1 MKPSLSLAEK
11 LGGRKIL
18 WLGDSITENGN
29 YVTYFKYYLNSILA
43 MQNFNII
50 SIGLG
55 SETVT
60 GNTEKNHPYPRP
72 NVHTRLAAALTAIKP
87 EVVFACYGMN
97 DGIYNPNSDER
108 QKAFESGITD
118 LIAKVKKAGAEL
130 ILLTPPPFD
139 KTVVKGALPANA
151 ATDYGFCTPFE
162 NYDEEVLGAYA
173 TWELKQTAP
182 LMVIDLHAGINA
194 YLTERRKKEP
204 KFSFTADGVHPNN
217 LGHLLMAKIIA
228 RAVGLKVP
236 ADTNLETEQKS
247 IELDPLYALIK
258 YERELRSVTWLNY
271 IGYTRETPVKGPE
284 PEPVEKSVARFK
296 RLINSL
302 RR

>member
-1 MKPSLSLAEK
+1 MKASLAEK
-11 LGGRKIL
+11 LGGKRVL

-29 YVTYFKYYLNSILA
+29 YVTYFEYYLNNILA
-43 MQNFNII
+43 MQNFNIV

-55 SETVT
+55 SETAS
-60 GNTEKNHPYPRP
+60 GQSEKTHPYPRP
-72 NVHTRLAAALTAIKP
+72 NIHSRVDRALAAIKP
-87 EVVFACYGMN
+87 EVVLACYGMN

-108 QKAFESGITD
+108 QKAFEHGMTE
-118 LIAKVKKAGAEL
+118 LISKIKKAGAEI

-139 KTVVKGALPANA
+139 RTVVANPLPAGA
-151 ATDYGFCTPFE
+151 PDYAFNTPYA

-182 LMVIDLHAGINA
+182 LAVIDVHAGVNA

-228 RAVGLKVP
+228 RGLGLKVP
-236 ADTNLETEQKS
+236 ADINLETEQKT
-247 IELDPLYALIK
+247 IESDPLYALIK
-258 YERELRSVTWLNY
+258 YAREMRSVTWLNF
-271 IGYTRETPVKGPE
+271 IGYTRETTVQTGETE
-284 PEPVEKSVARFK
+284 PTEKAITRFR